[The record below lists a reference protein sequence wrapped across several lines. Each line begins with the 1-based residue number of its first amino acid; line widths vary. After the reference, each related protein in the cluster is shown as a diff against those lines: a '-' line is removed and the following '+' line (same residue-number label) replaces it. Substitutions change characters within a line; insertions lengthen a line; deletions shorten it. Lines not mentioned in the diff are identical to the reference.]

1 MRHYLA
7 AKHNED
13 GLRTPNEKSLNP
25 FVPNAAFL
33 YPFSPFQRCFPGV
46 QKGYICN
53 KCVNSDL
60 RKTVRVFQTIPR
72 NFFNRLMY
80 YSYKVRFSDIF
91 RG

>member
-33 YPFSPFQRCFPGV
+33 YPFYDV
-46 QKGYICN
+46 
-53 KCVNSDL
+53 
-60 RKTVRVFQTIPR
+60 
-72 NFFNRLMY
+72 
-80 YSYKVRFSDIF
+80 F
-91 RG
+91 RGYRKGTFVTNALTVTLEKLFVFSRRYPVIFLID